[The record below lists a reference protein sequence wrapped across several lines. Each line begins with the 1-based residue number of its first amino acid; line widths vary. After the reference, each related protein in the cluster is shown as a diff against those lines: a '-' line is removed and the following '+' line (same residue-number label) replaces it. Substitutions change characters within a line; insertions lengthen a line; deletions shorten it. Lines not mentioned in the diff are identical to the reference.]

1 MKRIIAAV
9 ILAILFL
16 APAAVFADSI
26 YDLVGDTLAAGKVQ
40 VEYNEKFFEY
50 GDLSDV
56 NEQYYKNVKGAE
68 SIEYLTNTNTAT
80 FTNTGMYQDFVL
92 KVGLPGEYGFTAD
105 FNYIYQ
111 NLGDMYNF
119 NNVQSV
125 GFIFSKEAF
134 PELGILAGMRFPMKL
149 DIANDPR
156 LITPFTS
163 PSVVAG
169 LYSKGSF
176 DVLNY
181 NVQAAFEQPLV
192 PAAIEMPLVPDIIQ
206 GAQGN
211 LNISGS
217 LGYSIY
223 GNKETQSVELA
234 VEAQYLVQQ
243 YTGYDALS
251 IRVVPQARVY
261 FYNDFYF
268 ILGVEKLLYTENTFL
283 NNQDTVI
290 YLAKVNY
297 MINSDN
303 RIIASSNST
312 TAYSGYG
319 SGVSQTATSLPGQA
333 TPAQVTATPTV
344 TH

>member
-1 MKRIIAAV
+1 MKRIIAAG
-9 ILAILFL
+9 ILVMLWL

-50 GDLSDV
+50 DNYNFFKDDV
-56 NEQYYKNVKGAE
+56 YNKILDTIDY
-68 SIEYLTNTNTAT
+68 NTTT
-80 FTNTGMYQDFVL
+80 FTVTGMYQDFVL
-92 KVGLPGEYGFTAD
+92 KVGLPGGYGLTAD
-105 FNYIYQ
+105 FDYIYQ
-111 NLGDMYNF
+111 NLGDLYNY

-134 PELGILAGMRFPMKL
+134 PEIGILAGMRFPMKL
-149 DIANDPR
+149 SIADDPR

-169 LYSKGSF
+169 FYSKGSF

-181 NVQAAFEQPLV
+181 NFQAAFEQPLA
-192 PAAIEMPLVPDIIQ
+192 PAAIEMHLVPDIVKQ

-234 VEAQYLVQQ
+234 VEAQYLEQQ
-243 YTGYDALS
+243 YSGYNALA

-268 ILGVEKLLYTENTFL
+268 ILGVEKLLYTEDTLL

-297 MINSDN
+297 MLNSDN
-303 RIIASSNST
+303 RIIASGNSLN
-312 TAYSGYG
+312 ARGGYG
-319 SGVSQTATSLPGQA
+319 SGVSPTASALTGQA
-333 TPAQVTATPTV
+333 TPTQVTATPTA

>member
-1 MKRIIAAV
+1 MKRIMAAV
-9 ILAILFL
+9 ILFL

-50 GDLSDV
+50 DNPTII
-56 NEQYYKNVKGAE
+56 NEQYYNNLKKAE
-68 SIEYLTNTNTAT
+68 SVEYLTNTNTTA

-92 KVGLPGEYGFTAD
+92 KVGLPGEYGLTAD

-111 NLGDMYNF
+111 NLGDLYNY
-119 NNVQSV
+119 NNVQSI

-134 PELGILAGMRFPMKL
+134 PGIGILAGMRFPMKL
-149 DIANDPR
+149 DIADDPR
-156 LITPFTS
+156 LITPFSS
-163 PSVVAG
+163 PSAVAG
-169 LYSKGSF
+169 MYSKGYF
-176 DVLNY
+176 DVLHY
-181 NVQAAFEQPLV
+181 TAQVAFEQPLD
-192 PAAIEMPLVPDIIQ
+192 PDPLS
-206 GAQGN
+206 GQGN
-211 LNISGS
+211 MNISGS

-243 YTGYDALS
+243 YTGYDALT
-251 IRVVPQARVY
+251 IKVVPQARVY

-283 NNQDTVI
+283 NSQDTVI

-319 SGVSQTATSLPGQA
+319 SGVSPTATSLPGQA
-333 TPAQVTATPTV
+333 TPTQVTATPTV